1 MTFCMKEWSTD
12 HLVHLERM
20 AKTICIPRIDFAVST
35 IDTKLKNTKTDT
47 IVKYQEGQ
55 YYKSNDVTQ

>member
-1 MTFCMKEWSTD
+1 MMD
-12 HLVHLERM
+12 
-20 AKTICIPRIDFAVST
+20 KTICIVRLNKVVVST
-35 IDTKLKNTKTDT
+35 IDTKWKNTKTDA